1 MATQVGKRT
10 NSLAFARTDCHTCAL
25 RGQKCDRQ
33 RPQCTTCISHGR
45 TCGGFATPLSW
56 DHRRTRNRALAS
68 HDDSGEDAAVTT
80 PKIGNGQ
87 IGKDPPRHFRFVLG
101 GKRDQKRRKVVQP
114 RNTGRAEIEVKP
126 VNSPQPVDV
135 VDNDVSPHGD
145 DEPSFDLVALA
156 QSEHLFDPSDSFCQH
171 DTIDIPT
178 PQDYF
183 ASLLQSGSSAFPLET
198 PNIMERT
205 SGEGLSGLGL
215 GDAFQDGLSFISS
228 DMGPVEGL
236 VSTLRAPTLEA
247 VSGAGSGPSQ
257 PLGNQHEALLQMYDT
272 EFCVLPITSDIAL
285 NPFRCR
291 EPLSQGSRLL
301 FHSILA
307 LCCRHLSQITGT
319 PSSEE
324 REHRNQAFK
333 LLENALQ
340 SDQLARRG
348 LTLLDP
354 LLVLFTLD
362 CTLSASGRW
371 STYLTRAHS
380 ILEACG
386 GPPALDNARIR
397 SQVAMILWW
406 DATLALVSRQGTV
419 FSQPYLDHLIHS
431 EKKDRWSF
439 YDLTGCPSD
448 LVVIIFKL
456 AELAHQSTIASTMK
470 WLTFNLTPIVQIEK
484 QLRSWTH
491 PSFAAPSYNQVSSSA
506 DDGTRAIPLDEDTFH
521 AHQDRH
527 HCAEAWRHALLLYI
541 ERIFRWDRSQIRPL
555 SIPCLARLTLN
566 HVRCCRRTSQTQK
579 QLLLPV
585 FLAGSETGDEEMRD
599 LARGYCRWW
608 GERSRYNMF
617 HSVPVLLEDIWG
629 GDKWWG
635 DVVDEK
641 TKGASAA
648 DGSNVQF
655 LFG

>member
-10 NSLAFARTDCHTCAL
+10 NSLAFARSDCHTCAS

-45 TCGGFATPLSW
+45 KCGGFATPLSW
-56 DHRRTRNRALAS
+56 DHRRTRNRALAGQ
-68 HDDSGEDAAVTT
+68 DDSGEDAAVTT

-87 IGKDPPRHFRFVLG
+87 IGKDPPRHFKFVLG
-101 GKRDQKRRKVVQP
+101 GKRDRKRRKVVQS
-114 RNTGRAEIEVKP
+114 RNTTRAEVEAKAVHP
-126 VNSPQPVDV
+126 PQPVDV
-135 VDNDVSPHGD
+135 ADSDVSPRGD

-156 QSEHLFDPSDSFCQH
+156 QSEHLFDPSDSFYQH
-171 DTIDIPT
+171 ETIDIPT

-183 ASLLQSGSSAFPLET
+183 ASLLQTDSSAYPLET
-198 PNIMERT
+198 PSMMERT
-205 SGEGLSGLGL
+205 SGEVSGFGL

-236 VSTLRAPTLEA
+236 VSTLRAPTLES
-247 VSGAGSGPSQ
+247 VSGAGPGPNQ

-272 EFCVLPITSDIAL
+272 EFCVLPLTSDTAL

-340 SDQLARRG
+340 SDQLARKG

-386 GPPALDNARIR
+386 GPSALDNARIR
-397 SQVAMILWW
+397 AQVAMILWW
-406 DATLALVSRQGTV
+406 DATLALISRQGTV
-419 FSQPYLDHLIHS
+419 FSQPYLDHLIRA

-448 LVVIIFKL
+448 LVAIIFKL
-456 AELAHQSTIASTMK
+456 AELSHQSTIASTME
-470 WLTFNLTPIVQIEK
+470 WLTFNLTPIVQIEE

-491 PSFAAPSYNQVSSSA
+491 PSFAAPSYNQAGPNVE
-506 DDGTRAIPLDEDTFH
+506 DGTRTLPLDEDTFH
-521 AHQDRH
+521 ARQDRH
-527 HCAEAWRHALLLYI
+527 HCAEAWRYALLLYI
-541 ERIFRWDRSQIRPL
+541 ERIFRWDRNQTRPL

-599 LARGYCRWW
+599 LARSYCRWW

-617 HSVPVLLEDIWG
+617 HSVPALLEDIWG
-629 GDKWWG
+629 GDRWWG

-641 TKGASAA
+641 TKGTSAE
-648 DGSNVQF
+648 GSNVQF